1 MTEPAKIA
9 YPVRLDDLIN
19 VIKQVHTEPLDQLTD
34 AVLAAETLGEVAD
47 HLIGHF
53 VDQARKSGASWT
65 EIGKCMGVTKQAAQ
79 KRFVPK
85 VRNAEEASALDP
97 NAGFGRFTPRARNVV
112 VVAQNKANEAGNNEI
127 GPDHLLL
134 GLFADPD
141 GLAPKLLAGQGIDAD
156 KVNKAVMLP
165 PRIDDVPVL
174 IPFNAQAKKVLELT
188 FRQALRLGHNYVG
201 TEHLLLA
208 LYEAEDDDATL
219 HQLGVDRDR
228 FERELVAALSSYTK
242 G

>member
-1 MTEPAKIA
+1 
-9 YPVRLDDLIN
+9 
-19 VIKQVHTEPLDQLTD
+19 
-34 AVLAAETLGEVAD
+34 
-47 HLIGHF
+47 
-53 VDQARKSGASWT
+53 
-65 EIGKCMGVTKQAAQ
+65 
-79 KRFVPK
+79 
-85 VRNAEEASALDP
+85 
-97 NAGFGRFTPRARNVV
+97 
-112 VVAQNKANEAGNNEI
+112 
-127 GPDHLLL
+127 
-134 GLFADPD
+134 
-141 GLAPKLLAGQGIDAD
+141 
-156 KVNKAVMLP
+156 LP

>member
-1 MTEPAKIA
+1 MTEPAKIS

-19 VIKQVHTEPLDQLTD
+19 VIKQVHDEPLEQLTD

-85 VRNAEEASALDP
+85 ADAALDAQ
-97 NAGFGRFTPRARNVV
+97 AGFARFTPRARNVV
-112 VVAQNKANEAGNNEI
+112 VVAQNKAHEAGNNEI
-127 GPDHLLL
+127 GTAHLLL
-134 GLFADPD
+134 ALFAESE
-141 GLAPKLLAGQGIDAD
+141 GLAAKLLAGQDIDAD
-156 KVNKAVMLP
+156 KVNKAVTLP
-165 PRIDDVPVL
+165 PRAADVPALV
-174 IPFNAQAKKVLELT
+174 PFDGHAKKALELT

-208 LYEAEDDDATL
+208 LYEEEDDNGIL
-219 HQLGVDRDR
+219 HQLGVDKDR
-228 FERELVAALSSYTK
+228 FERELVAALESFPK